1 MDKVENQ
8 EIVPQSFDHLVF
20 DKVAKQLIKIIV
32 FQQKVLEQLE
42 IQWYAN
48 CNSNNNNSTRIKF
61 PPKSH
66 TLHKN

>member
-42 IQWYAN
+42 IQ
-48 CNSNNNNSTRIKF
+48 
-61 PPKSH
+61 
-66 TLHKN
+66 